1 MASGDR
7 STPHGSAAH
16 GSAAHG
22 SASHG
27 SDAVRPA
34 PTPRDVWIARARLR
48 GRTHATRLRR
58 APELDPDAG
67 TDGDADGGA
76 DGGGRVWIADETVQ
90 PTGSFKLRGA
100 TNAVL
105 ARLDE
110 ARTRGVVAVSTGN
123 HGRAVAHVARS
134 VGARATVFVSEHV
147 PAGKLDALSETGAT
161 LRVGGTSQD
170 EAEDAARAYAEQSGA
185 LLIPPFDHPDVIAGQ
200 GTLGLE
206 IVDVL
211 PDVAT
216 VVVPLSGGGLVAGV
230 ALAIRSVAP
239 DIRIVGVSMQDGAAM
254 IESLA
259 AGRIVALPEAPTLAD
274 SLQGGLGRDN
284 RYTLRAVRELVD
296 ATVRVDETAIAGAM
310 RHAFVRH
317 RLVLEGGGAVAI
329 AAVLAGAVEAR
340 GPTVLI
346 ASGANVEPSTF
357 ARVLDAPDA
366 DARDADTASAARDER
381 ER

>member
-1 MASGDR
+1 MASSDR
-7 STPHGSAAH
+7 PAQHGADDATRAGAA
-16 GSAAHG
+16 
-22 SASHG
+22 
-27 SDAVRPA
+27 RPA

-58 APELDPDAG
+58 APELDPERASSAEAELG
-67 TDGDADGGA
+67 PAPGRGRSGA
-76 DGGGRVWIADETVQ
+76 EVWIADETVQ

-105 ARLDE
+105 ARFDE
-110 ARTRGVVAVSTGN
+110 ARSRGVVAVSTGN

-147 PAGKLDALSETGAT
+147 PAGKLDALRETGAT

-170 EAEDAARAYAEQSGA
+170 EAEDAARAYAQESGA
-185 LLIPPFDHPDVIAGQ
+185 LLIPPFDHADVIAGQ

-206 IVDVL
+206 IVDAL
-211 PDVAT
+211 PEVAT
-216 VVVPLSGGGLVAGV
+216 VVVPLSGGGLIAGV

-239 DIRIVGVSMQDGAAM
+239 DVRIFGVSMRDGAAM

-274 SLQGGLGRDN
+274 SLQGGLGRGN
-284 RYTLRAVRELVD
+284 RYTLRAVRDLVD
-296 ATVRVDETAIAGAM
+296 ATVQVEERAIAQAM

-317 RLVLEGGGAVAI
+317 RMVLEGGGAVAI
-329 AAVLAGAVEAR
+329 AAVLAGAVEVR

-357 ARVLDAPDA
+357 ARVLAGS
-366 DARDADTASAARDER
+366 DARARPAGAEGSPR
-381 ER
+381 

>member
-1 MASGDR
+1 MASSDR
-7 STPHGSAAH
+7 S
-16 GSAAHG
+16 
-22 SASHG
+22 
-27 SDAVRPA
+27 A
-34 PTPRDVWIARARLR
+34 PTPRDVWTARSRLR
-48 GRTHATRLRR
+48 GRTHATRLHR
-58 APELDPDAG
+58 APELDPDADTG
-67 TDGDADGGA
+67 C
-76 DGGGRVWIADETVQ
+76 GGGRVWIADETVQ

-105 ARLDE
+105 ARIDE
-110 ARTRGVVAVSTGN
+110 ARSRGVVAVSTGN
-123 HGRAVAHVARS
+123 HGRAVAHVART
-134 VGARATVFVSEHV
+134 VGAQATVFVSENV
-147 PAGKLDALSETGAT
+147 PAGKLEALRETGAT

-170 EAEDAARAYAEQSGA
+170 EAEDAARAYAEESGA

-206 IVDVL
+206 IVDAL
-211 PDVAT
+211 PDVGT
-216 VVVPLSGGGLVAGV
+216 VVVPLSGGGLITGV
-230 ALAIRSVAP
+230 ALAMRSVAP
-239 DIRIVGVSMQDGAAM
+239 DIRVVGVSMRDGAAM

-259 AGRIVALPEAPTLAD
+259 ANRIVALPESPTLAD

-296 ATVRVDETAIAGAM
+296 ATVQVDEPAIAEAM

-329 AAVLAGAVEAR
+329 AAVLADAVEVR

-357 ARVLDAPDA
+357 ARILGGSEAAIRPAPA
-366 DARDADTASAARDER
+366 DGAAR
-381 ER
+381 

>member
-1 MASGDR
+1 MAAGDR
-7 STPHGSAAH
+7 S
-16 GSAAHG
+16 
-22 SASHG
+22 
-27 SDAVRPA
+27 A

-48 GRTHATRLRR
+48 GRTQPMWLRP
-58 APELDPDAG
+58 APELGPVGGTDAG
-67 TDGDADGGA
+67 TDAGNHAGTSVGTRRAADAGTGGV
-76 DGGGRVWIADETVQ
+76 VWIADDTVQ

-105 ARLDE
+105 ARVDE
-110 ARTRGVVAVSTGN
+110 ARSCGVVAVSTGN

-134 VGARATVFVSEHV
+134 VGAKATVFVSEHV
-147 PAGKLDALSETGAT
+147 PAGKLAALREAGADV
-161 LRVGGTSQD
+161 RVVGLSQD
-170 EAEDAARAYAEQSGA
+170 DAEDAARAHAAESGA

-200 GTLGLE
+200 GTLGVE
-206 IVDVL
+206 IVDAL

-216 VVVPLSGGGLVAGV
+216 VVVPLSGGGLIAGV
-230 ALAIRSVAP
+230 ALALRSVTP
-239 DIRIVGVSMQDGAAM
+239 DVRIVGVSMEEGAAM

-296 ATVRVDETAIAGAM
+296 ETVRVDENAIAGAM

-317 RLVLEGGGAVAI
+317 RMVLEGGGAVAI
-329 AAVLAGAVEAR
+329 AAVRSGAVEAR

-346 ASGANVEPSTF
+346 ASGANVEPSAF
-357 ARVLDAPDA
+357 ARVLSESGAEPDA
-366 DARDADTASAARDER
+366 EADATPHTEAER
-381 ER
+381 